1 MPKVD
6 RFEDLTCWQEAR
18 KLTRAI
24 YELTKSP
31 ELSKDFALRDQL
43 RRAALS
49 SMANIAE
56 GFARFH
62 RQEFIRFL
70 DIAQGSACEV
80 RSLLYVVLDQQYA
93 PEGAVKDLQSQADS
107 VVSTTKG
114 LIRYLY
120 RQKSDDAVREPDA
133 EYVTVEES

>member
-6 RFEDLTCWQEAR
+6 RFEDLMCWQEAR
-18 KLTRAI
+18 KLTRAV

-49 SMANIAE
+49 SMTNVAE

-62 RQEFIRFL
+62 RQEFIRLL
-70 DIAQGSACEV
+70 DIAQGSAAEV

-93 PEGAVKDLQSQADS
+93 AEGAVKELQSQADS

-114 LIRYLY
+114 LIRYLH
-120 RQKSDDAVREPDA
+120 RQKSDDAVKEPGA
-133 EYVTVEES
+133 EYILVEES